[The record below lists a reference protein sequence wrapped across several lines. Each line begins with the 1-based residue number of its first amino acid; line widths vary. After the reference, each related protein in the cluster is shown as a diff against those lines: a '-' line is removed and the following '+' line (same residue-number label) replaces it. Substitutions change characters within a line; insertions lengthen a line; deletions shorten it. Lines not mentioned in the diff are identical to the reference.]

1 MVEKTLRQQRLDDIV
16 SGNIEKPKLVEILRL
31 PDIDEWQQGKLVTHW
46 DVDEAFFTVGQSLFG
61 GYIGCLADQVLSHTA
76 LTVLDEKKLFRTITL
91 NVDFFNPIVK
101 GRLDIEGSI
110 LHHSKSRIHGQVEL
124 RQKEQLMARA
134 YGVQQLSG

>member
-1 MVEKTLRQQRLDDIV
+1 M
-16 SGNIEKPKLVEILRL
+16 
-31 PDIDEWQQGKLVTHW
+31 
-46 DVDEAFFTVGQSLFG
+46 
-61 GYIGCLADQVLSHTA
+61 
-76 LTVLDEKKLFRTITL
+76 TVLDEKKLFRTITL

-134 YGVQQLSG
+134 YGVQQLTG